1 MADTMYLDVKAET
14 SGSVTVLTLSGELD
28 VTTSGDLMANAARV
42 MPAQPGRL
50 ILDLSGLAFADCQG
64 ARTLAALA
72 DSSVRPAIVRGARPR
87 VRRVLHLLGLIRSG
101 RAPGQR

>member
-1 MADTMYLDVKAET
+1 MADSMYLDVKAET

-50 ILDLSGLAFADCQG
+50 ILDLSDLAFADCQG

-72 DSSVRPAIVRGARPR
+72 DSSVRPVIVRGARPR